1 MVGIFHAAV
10 GSSRATACASRRK
23 RGRRPATNP
32 ISFSPA
38 SGFPKTRAHSQRMKT
53 SEAHRIRPAG
63 RHILTIGR
71 DLIHDHYAAIVELVK
86 NAYDADSPDVNIKF
100 EDSSDSSGYSICISD
115 HGHGMSRETVVNRWM
130 VPSTD
135 DKLVRRTSP
144 NGRVMQGRKGVGRY
158 AASVLGKDLLLE
170 TVTSTGEKTTILV
183 EWKSFEVAEYLE
195 DVEVLIE
202 TENTSEPQG
211 TRLTINGD
219 KAQLADW
226 DTAQFNKLRF
236 ELKKLISPIT
246 VLSGGEKNTDTF
258 RIELNISRFLEGQR
272 EVIVETIVPYP
283 IFDLF
288 DYRIAGTIHANGQGL
303 LKYSTQKA
311 RNTPDEEVAFDL
323 GSPTTCGE
331 LGFDIRVYDRE
342 KDSIESLIGRGLKDE
357 FGNYVGRLQ
366 ARQLLNDYNGIG
378 VYRHGFRIRPL
389 GDADFDWLK
398 LNEQRIQNPSL
409 RVGSNQVIGYV
420 TIQAEEQS
428 GLLEKSA
435 RDGLKENYPFERL
448 KVVAKS
454 VIAKLEQRR
463 FDYRKKAGLSRP
475 VLKLERELEK
485 LFAFDELKR
494 GVRERLKKRGVDAK
508 AAEEIIGI
516 ISKEEEEKNKIAED
530 IRRAVAI
537 YQGQATLG
545 KIVNVILHE
554 GRRPLNFFKNQIP
567 NLDYWLAEY
576 QKSGKPAALEH
587 FMSIAGGVGQNA
599 DIFVK
604 LFSRLDP
611 LAAGKRSEKSP
622 LLLKKVIEDA
632 IGVFGNETKKHE
644 ILVDV
649 VGAADF
655 RFPSW
660 SQDIYAIFT
669 NLADNSIYW
678 MKEKKPHGRAITV
691 TIETREQNLQYIDYR
706 DTGPG
711 IEPGLIATEVIFEPE
726 FSTKPG
732 GTGLGLAIAG
742 EAASRNGLELRAL
755 ESDTGAYFRFQP
767 KTEDKE

>member
-1 MVGIFHAAV
+1 
-10 GSSRATACASRRK
+10 
-23 RGRRPATNP
+23 
-32 ISFSPA
+32 
-38 SGFPKTRAHSQRMKT
+38 MKT
-53 SEAHRIRPAG
+53 SEVHRIRPAG

-100 EDSSDSSGYSICISD
+100 EASANRSSYSICISD
-115 HGHGMSRETVVNRWM
+115 HGHGMSKDTVVNRWM

-144 NGRVMQGRKGVGRY
+144 RGRVMQGRKGVGRY
-158 AASVLGKDLLLE
+158 AASVLGNDLLLE
-170 TVTSTGEKTTILV
+170 TVTPSGEKTTILV
-183 EWKSFEVAEYLE
+183 EWKSFEVEQFLE
-195 DVEVLIE
+195 NVEVLIE
-202 TENTSEPQG
+202 TEPTSEPQG
-211 TRLTINGD
+211 TRLTITGD
-219 KAQLADW
+219 GAQLADW
-226 DTAQFNKLRF
+226 DTLQFKKLRF
-236 ELKKLISPIT
+236 ELKKLLSPISI
-246 VLSGGEKNTDTF
+246 LEAGETDADPF
-258 RIELNISRFLEGQR
+258 HIELCISSFFENQL
-272 EVIVETIVPYP
+272 EVIVETIEPYP
-283 IFDLF
+283 IFELF
-288 DYRIAGTIHANGQGL
+288 DYRIAGTIQPNGQGL

-311 RNTPDEEVAFDL
+311 RNSPDEQISFDL
-323 GSPTTCGE
+323 GSPTGCGE

-342 KDSIESLIGRGLKDE
+342 KDSIETLISRGLKDE

-428 GLLEKSA
+428 QLLEKSA
-435 RDGLKENYPFERL
+435 RDGLKDNYPFERL
-448 KVVAKS
+448 KLIAKA

-463 FDYRKKAGLSRP
+463 FDYRRKAGLSRP
-475 VLKLERELEK
+475 VLKLERELER
-485 LFAFDELKR
+485 LFAFDALKR
-494 GVRERLKKRGVDAK
+494 GVRERLTKGGVDSK
-508 AAEEIIGI
+508 AADEIIGI

-530 IRRAVAI
+530 IRKAVAI

-545 KIVNVILHE
+545 KIINVILHE

-567 NLDYWLAEY
+567 NLEYWLADF
-576 QKSGKPAALEH
+576 QKLGRPDALGQ
-587 FMSIAGGVGQNA
+587 FMAIAGGVGHNA

-611 LAAGKRSEKSP
+611 LAAGKRSEKRP
-622 LLLKKVIEDA
+622 LPLKKCIEDA
-632 IGVFGNETKKHE
+632 IGVFGSELKQNDIALEV
-644 ILVDV
+644 I
-649 VGAADF
+649 GSADF
-655 RFPSW
+655 SFPSW

-678 MKEKKPHGRAITV
+678 MKEKKTQGRAITV
-691 TIETREQNLQYIDYR
+691 TIEARDQTLQFIDYR

-711 IEPGLIATEVIFEPE
+711 IEPGLILSEVIFEPE

-755 ESDTGAYFRFQP
+755 ESNAGVYFRLQP
-767 KTEDKE
+767 KTDEKNDAI